1 MRKKPLIHKVKSN
14 LCNNKGFGVQEILGI
29 AAMFIIAGF
38 VLIPGL
44 KSFAQE
50 VIQELNSW
58 FEKTI
63 ISNIF
68 PTL

>member
-58 FEKTI
+58 FENHYI
-63 ISNIF
+63 QHLSH
-68 PTL
+68 L